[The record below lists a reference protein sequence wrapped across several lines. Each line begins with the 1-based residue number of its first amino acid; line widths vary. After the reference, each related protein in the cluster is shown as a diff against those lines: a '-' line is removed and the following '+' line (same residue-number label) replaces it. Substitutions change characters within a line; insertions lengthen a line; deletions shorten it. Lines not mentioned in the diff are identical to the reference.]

1 MPETD
6 PKTKSGPKTDMDKP
20 VSDYYRLIQENKQ
33 LKSLYGIS
41 QIILDDDRPFEGKV
55 SAIAQV
61 ILPVFEEAG
70 QVRIN
75 ICLDGVCYQSANFS
89 KVAHRLSEKVLVH
102 GEDRGC
108 VEIGYPVEIA
118 EKMEPTTD
126 EKNFLKT
133 VARQLAYKLE
143 KRDLKD
149 QLQHADRLATIGQ
162 LAAGIAHELNNP
174 LTDILGFAQL
184 ASNRP
189 DLPEETYQDLVRI
202 VKSSLYAREVI
213 KRMLLFS
220 RQSRPQQSQV
230 NLNDLLEQWRDFF
243 EFRCAKNNIHIAM
256 QTDADLPQISGDPAQ
271 LNQVL
276 VNLVI
281 NAIHAM
287 PAGGRLTIS
296 TGTTGEHAF
305 VTIQD
310 TGEGIKEEIFD
321 KIFLPFFTTKD
332 VDKGTG
338 LGLAVVYGIVK
349 EHGGTITVRSKA
361 GAGATF
367 EVRLPLQLS
376 G

>member
-1 MPETD
+1 MPD
-6 PKTKSGPKTDMDKP
+6 SDMDKP

-41 QIILDDDRPFEGKV
+41 QIILDDDLPFDGKL
-55 SAIAQV
+55 SAIARV
-61 ILPVFEEAG
+61 LLPVFQDSEQA
-70 QVRIN
+70 RIN
-75 ICLDGVCYQSANFS
+75 ICLDGVCYQSANFNRVS
-89 KVAHRLSEKVLVH
+89 ALLSEKVMVH
-102 GEDRGC
+102 GEERGC
-108 VEIGYPVEIA
+108 VDLGYPPESIGKI
-118 EKMEPTTD
+118 ELTTD

-174 LTDILGFAQL
+174 LADILGLAQL
-184 ASNRP
+184 AANRP

-213 KRMLLFS
+213 KRILLFS
-220 RQSRPQQSQV
+220 RQSSPKQTDV
-230 NLNDLLEQWRDFF
+230 NLNDIIEQWLDFF
-243 EFRCAKNNIHIAM
+243 EFRCAKSNIDIDM
-256 QTDADLPQISGDPAQ
+256 DMDSELPLISGDPGQ

-287 PAGGRLTIS
+287 PEGGRLTIR
-296 TGTTGEHAF
+296 TGVDQDDTI
-305 VTIQD
+305 VSIQD
-310 TGEGIKEEIFD
+310 TGEGIQEEILD

-349 EHGGTITVRSKA
+349 EHGGTVSVKSKP
-361 GAGATF
+361 GAGTTF
-367 EVRLPLQLS
+367 DVRLPLKHDR
-376 G
+376 